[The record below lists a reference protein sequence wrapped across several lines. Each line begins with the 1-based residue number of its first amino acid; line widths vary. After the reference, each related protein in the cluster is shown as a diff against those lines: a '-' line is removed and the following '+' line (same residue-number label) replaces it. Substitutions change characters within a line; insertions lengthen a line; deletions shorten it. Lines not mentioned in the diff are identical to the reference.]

1 MKLADFF
8 INIGVKGD
16 TSKLKEIDKAIK
28 SMENETKRQ
37 KDILKY
43 RKELAK
49 ATSTEARE
57 QVKKNFADK
66 IKLENL
72 KKEQSALMANK
83 NAFLG
88 AAKGIAAFVGSAV
101 LAYNVIDRM
110 AQSLARTNQQ
120 MISFQRTTGISLSS
134 LNKYASANAAVNY
147 NSSIEGTAQSMQR
160 VAQNLW
166 DIRMGRGDISP
177 YQELAYVGGK
187 AFNPMGMSVE
197 QVIENVREAIKG
209 VGDLQATNI
218 ITRMGFSP
226 DDLLMLR
233 MSREEFEKIEGLFL
247 NREQREAMNQYAL
260 QMKKIQLQFDLLKD
274 KSLLK
279 IMPLLVKISQWV
291 YDTANLWGNFANK
304 IIEVVKASEALQIT
318 LKTLGIA
325 LAGFMI
331 WTNPILAAITALYLI
346 IEDIAVY
353 FMGGKSLTG
362 ELVKFIQDLGEKIAN
377 SKVGQFFKE
386 MKEGIESL
394 SKISVPDWLIGL
406 LTGNWMGA
414 AIDLSKAIGNDFT
427 PSTSNNSNVTTN
439 NDSNIGITIN
449 TTQPIETVMSGLMS
463 FNPVF
468 GTAFAVGNSFRK

>member
-16 TSKLKEIDKAIK
+16 TAKLKEIDKTIK
-28 SMENETKRQ
+28 SMEQATKRQ

-197 QVIENVREAIKG
+197 QVIESVREAIKG

-279 IMPLLVKISQWV
+279 IMPLFIKISQWL
-291 YDTANLWGNFANK
+291 YDTANLWGNVANG
-304 IIEVVKASEALQIT
+304 IIRTVQASKELQTT
-318 LKTLGIA
+318 LTALGIA
-325 LAGFMI
+325 LGVFLAA
-331 WTNPILAAITALYLI
+331 THPILTAITALYLI

-362 ELVKFIQDLGEKIAN
+362 ELVKFIQHLGEQIAN
-377 SKVGQFFKE
+377 SEVGKFFKE
-386 MKEGIESL
+386 MKEGIDSL
-394 SKISVPDWLIGL
+394 TKINVPNWLIGL
-406 LTGNWMGA
+406 LTGNWMGMGA
-414 AIDLSKAIGNDFT
+414 QLAYNVASDFT
-427 PSTSNNSNVTTN
+427 PNRSNNSNVTTN
-439 NDSNIGITIN
+439 NDSNMDITIYTN
-449 TTQPIETVMSGLMS
+449 QPIDSVLGSLRPAYADLGFSM
-463 FNPVF
+463 
-468 GTAFAVGNSFRK
+468 GNSFRK

>member
-16 TSKLKEIDKAIK
+16 TAKLKEIDKTIK
-28 SMENETKRQ
+28 SMEQATKRQ

-197 QVIENVREAIKG
+197 QVIESVREAIKG

-218 ITRMGFSP
+218 ITRMGFAP

-233 MSREEFEKIEGLFL
+233 MTSTEIKKINNYFL
-247 NREQREAMNQYAL
+247 NKEQREAMNDYAL
-260 QMKKIQLQFDLLKD
+260 QMKQINLQFNYLKD
-274 KSLLK
+274 KVLLK
-279 IMPLLVKISQWV
+279 ILPPFISFSRWLMKTVQFWAEWVNAEIRIIQSNKMLQAGLL
-291 YDTANLWGNFANK
+291 
-304 IIEVVKASEALQIT
+304 
-318 LKTLGIA
+318 A
-325 LAGFMI
+325 LAGALGVVLAVL
-331 WTNPILAAITALYLI
+331 NPVYAAFIALYLI
-346 IEDIAVY
+346 IEDIA
-353 FMGGKSLTG
+353 FGIMGYDSYTKDIID
-362 ELVKFIQDLGEKIAN
+362 FISNLSDKIAN
-377 SKVGQFFKE
+377 SQVGQFFKG

-394 SKISVPDWLIGL
+394 SKISVPNWLIGL
-406 LTGNWMGA
+406 LTGNWTGA
-414 AIDLSKAIGNDFT
+414 YAQLAYNVASDFT
-427 PSTSNNSNVTTN
+427 PNRSNNSNVTTN
-439 NDSNIGITIN
+439 NDSNMDITIYTN
-449 TTQPIETVMSGLMS
+449 QPIDSVLGSLQPAYADLGFSM
-463 FNPVF
+463 
-468 GTAFAVGNSFRK
+468 GNRFRK

>member
-16 TSKLKEIDKAIK
+16 TAKLKEIDKTIK
-28 SMENETKRQ
+28 SMEQATKRQ

-187 AFNPMGMSVE
+187 AFNPMGMTVE

-260 QMKKIQLQFDLLKD
+260 QMKQIQLQFNLLKD

-279 IMPLLVKISQWV
+279 IMPLFISLSKWLT
-291 YDTANLWGNFANK
+291 DTANLWGNVANG
-304 IIEVVKASEALQIT
+304 IIRTVQASEALQTT
-318 LKTLGIA
+318 LKVLGVA

-331 WTNPILAAITALYLI
+331 WTHPILAAITALYLI

-377 SKVGQFFKE
+377 SRVGQFFKE

-394 SKISVPDWLIGL
+394 TKINVPNWLIGL

-449 TTQPIETVMSGLMS
+449 TTQPIEAVMSGLMS

-468 GTAFAVGNSFRK
+468 GAAFAVGNSFRK